1 MGMGCRD
8 GEKNREKETAKQTE
22 GNRHNASGR
31 KTIRKETE
39 THRERYGKGQRNKDP
54 ERSVDEKGP
63 RANLTTSEKACV
75 VVALQTET

>member
-1 MGMGCRD
+1 MQRR
-8 GEKNREKETAKQTE
+8 GEKQRKGNSKTE
-22 GNRHNASGR
+22 GNRHIASGR

-39 THRERYGKGQRNKDP
+39 THRERYGKGQRKKDP